1 MTSEIGP
8 VYFLLVDD
16 LEENLLSLES
26 LLRRDG
32 LVLIKAR
39 SGTEALELLLQ
50 YDVALAILDVQMP
63 EMDGYEL
70 AELMRGTERTRRVPI
85 IFLTAGTADRQRRF
99 RGYETGAVDFLI
111 KPIEPD
117 ILRSKAAVFF
127 ELYQQ
132 RHQIAAQR
140 DELKAYAG
148 ALMEADRRKDE
159 FLATLAHELR
169 NPLAPIRNGLDILR
183 ASPMAPNAEEIREV
197 MDRQLSHLVRLVDDL
212 LDVSRVRQG
221 KIELR
226 REQIALSDIL
236 KTAVEASNPLITAGR
251 HELLLDLPDAPVW
264 LDADLTRLSQVVSN
278 LLNNAAKYTP
288 EGGKIVLLARRDR
301 DEVLITV
308 SDNGVGIPSAMLPQ
322 VFDLFTQVRDNLHR
336 SHGGLG
342 IGLALVKQLVEMHD
356 GAIAAESAG
365 PGKGSAFRL
374 RLPVAESAPAASG
387 AAPKPPSRVSQQ
399 EATLKVLV
407 VDDNFDVAQ
416 IMGWMLETIGHDY
429 RLVHESKLAVQ
440 TAQEYRPDA
449 ILLDINMP
457 GMDGYAVCRALREQ
471 TLFDDTVI
479 IAQTGW
485 GQAQDHAGAG
495 ESGFDHH
502 LVKPVNMDRLEQVL
516 AGILSARQH
525 SHVGDAGR
533 SSGRLRRGAA
543 PAARVD

>member
-1 MTSEIGP
+1 MTSEVGP

-16 LEENLLSLES
+16 LEENLLSLEG

-32 LVLIKAR
+32 LVLLKAS

-50 YDVALAILDVQMP
+50 HDVALAILDVQMP

-85 IFLTAGTADRQRRF
+85 IFVTAGAADRQCRF
-99 RGYETGAVDFLI
+99 RGYETGAVDFLN

-117 ILRSKAAVFF
+117 ILRSKASVFF

-140 DELKAYAG
+140 DELKAYAE
-148 ALMEADRRKDE
+148 ALTEADRRKDE

-169 NPLAPIRNGLDILR
+169 NPLSPIRNGLDILR
-183 ASPMAPNAEEIREV
+183 ASPAAAKAEEIRDM

-212 LDVSRVRQG
+212 LDVSRVSQG
-221 KIELR
+221 KVELR
-226 REQIALSDIL
+226 KEQIALSELL
-236 KTAVEASNPLITAGR
+236 KTAIEASNPLISAGR
-251 HELLLDLPDAPVW
+251 HELISDLPDAEVW
-264 LDADLTRLSQVVSN
+264 LDADLTRLSQVISN

-288 EGGKIVLLARRDR
+288 EGGRIDLSARRDH
-301 DEVLITV
+301 DQVLISV
-308 SDNGVGIPSAMLPQ
+308 SDNGIGIPSDMLPR
-322 VFDLFTQVRDNLHR
+322 VFDLFTQIRDNTDR
-336 SHGGLG
+336 SRGGLG
-342 IGLALVKQLVEMHD
+342 IGLALVKQLVEMHG

-374 RLPVAESAPAASG
+374 RLPLAESTKATPG
-387 AAPKPPSRVSQQ
+387 AGEPPSPILQQ
-399 EATLKVLV
+399 GDTLKILV

-416 IMGWMLETIGHDY
+416 TVGWMLETIGHEY
-429 RLVHESKLAVQ
+429 RLVHEGKLAVQ
-440 TAQEYRPDA
+440 TAKEYRPDA

-471 TLFDDTVI
+471 TLFDETVI

-485 GQAQDHAGAG
+485 GQTQDRTGDG

-502 LVKPVNMDRLEQVL
+502 LVKPVNMDRLEQLL
-516 AGILSARQH
+516 ASILLARRN
-525 SHVGDAGR
+525 SPVRA
-533 SSGRLRRGAA
+533 
-543 PAARVD
+543 